1 MKQAIIA
8 LLIVS
13 LLIAGCGGKTD
24 NLSGDGVKEPGKA
37 TVKIGL
43 TLPLSGDMSF
53 IGQTMMNGAN
63 LALKNQQE
71 TKYNYELVAEDDKLD
86 PKTTSTT
93 ATKLLTVD
101 NVDAIISISSG
112 TGNVVSPIAESNKR
126 LHIGAASDASVAK
139 GEYNF
144 IHWTPPDEEAKGWV
158 EEAARRG
165 HKRVAILMVQQQGF
179 LAMRDSVMKYL
190 PGTGLEIVDEQIFSP
205 GEKDFKTMIL
215 KAEEKNPDVYLL
227 GAFEP
232 EIPVLYKQLK
242 EAQVKADLTSIE
254 SFELAKDPSQFE
266 GSWYTNAAEGT
277 SAFNE
282 MFKNEYNEN
291 PQMGSPNAYDMINL
305 VIYAFEKAGKDSSE
319 KPAQEDVIAELMKL
333 KGFDSAMGKIDVGP
347 EGIVESKAAVKVIK
361 DGKPIVVTPGEDPV
375 KNEDA

>member
-1 MKQAIIA
+1 MKQAIAI
-8 LLIVS
+8 LMIIS

-24 NLSGDGVKEPGKA
+24 NATEDAVKAGKE
-37 TVKIGL
+37 TVKIGM
-43 TLPLSGDMSF
+43 TLPMTGDLSF
-53 IGQTMMNGAN
+53 IGQTMIKSTN
-63 LALKNQQE
+63 LALNENKD
-71 TKYNYELVAEDDKLD
+71 TKYDYEFVVEDDKLD

-101 NVDAIISISSG
+101 NVDAIISVSSG

-126 LHIGAASDASVAK
+126 LHIGAASDANVAK

-165 HKRVAILMVQQQGF
+165 HKRIAILMVQQQGF

-215 KAEEKNPDVYLL
+215 KAEEKKPDVYLL

-232 EIPVLYKQLK
+232 EIPILYKQMI

-266 GSWYTNAAEGT
+266 GRWYTNAAEGT

-282 MFKNEYNEN
+282 MYKKEYNEN

-305 VIYAFEKAGKDSSE
+305 IVYGFEKAGKDSSG

-347 EGIVESKAAVKVIK
+347 DGIVNSKAAVKMIK
-361 DGKPIVVTPGEDPV
+361 GGKPVVMDTKELPAKD
-375 KNEDA
+375 NDA